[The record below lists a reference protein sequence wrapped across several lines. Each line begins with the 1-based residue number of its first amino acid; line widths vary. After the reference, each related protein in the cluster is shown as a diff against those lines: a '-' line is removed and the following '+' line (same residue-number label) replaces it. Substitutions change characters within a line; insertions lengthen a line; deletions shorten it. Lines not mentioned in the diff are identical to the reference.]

1 MEEEVENA
9 NHSKEIPDNRFAP
22 VQLDME
28 ETAEPDDLDGISGAF
43 FISWNF
49 LKVIILKRLLIV

>member
-1 MEEEVENA
+1 MEEEVEKDE
-9 NHSKEIPDNRFAP
+9 KEIPDNRFAP

-43 FISWNF
+43 FISRNF
-49 LKVIILKRLLIV
+49 LKVIILKRLLIL